1 MIKKIS
7 KNKVREF
14 AMLQKKKFRDIEN
27 IFIVEGDK
35 IVNELLNVK
44 YENTI
49 VIATEN
55 WISNNYKLM
64 NNIELYEAEI
74 NDLKKISSLKTPNQV
89 IAIATKKQYFI
100 EKQILKEKLSLVLDD
115 IQDPG
120 NLGTIIRL
128 ADWFGIEN
136 IICSP
141 NTVELYNP
149 KVIQA
154 TMGAFLRVNINYTN
168 LELLFDEIKQI
179 KNFSIYGTFIRG
191 ESIYKAKLK
200 NSGFV
205 VLGNESNG
213 ISAKIEKYVTDK
225 ISIPNY
231 SKNEI
236 KTESLNA
243 AVAGAII
250 CSEFRRLYP

>member
-14 AMLQKKKFRDIEN
+14 AMLQQKKFRDIEN
-27 IFIVEGDK
+27 IFIVEGEK
-35 IVNELLNVK
+35 IVNELLNFN

-55 WISNNYKLM
+55 WISNNYKLL
-64 NNIELYEAEI
+64 NNIELYEAEL

-89 IAIATKKQYFI
+89 IAIATKKLSFI
-100 EKQILKEKLSLVLDD
+100 EKQLLQENLSLVLDD

-136 IICSP
+136 IICSQ
-141 NTVELYNP
+141 NTVDLYNP

-154 TMGAFLRVNINYTN
+154 TMGSFLRVNINYIN
-168 LELLFDEIKQI
+168 LELLLDEMKQI
-179 KNFSIYGTFIRG
+179 QNFNIYGTFIHG

-200 NSGFV
+200 NSGFI
-205 VLGNESNG
+205 VLGNESKG
-213 ISAKIEKYVTDK
+213 ISANIEKYITDK

-231 SKNEI
+231 SKKEI

-250 CSEFRRLYP
+250 CSEFKRLYP